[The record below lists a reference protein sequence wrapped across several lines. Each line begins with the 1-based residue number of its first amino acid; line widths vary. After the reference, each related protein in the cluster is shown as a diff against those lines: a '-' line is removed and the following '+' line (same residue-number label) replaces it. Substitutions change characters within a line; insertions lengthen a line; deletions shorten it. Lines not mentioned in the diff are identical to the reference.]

1 MSTYN
6 NQLWAKMVTDWVMS
20 APHSPGDAPADT
32 PTQDG
37 SVVPRN
43 DRAANVSPQIN
54 VSSRIQAA
62 AA

>member
-20 APHSPGDAPADT
+20 ASRSPGNAAGETAPA
-32 PTQDG
+32 PG
-37 SVVPRN
+37 AAAPRN
-43 DRAANVSPQIN
+43 DRQLNA
-54 VSSRIQAA
+54 SSQLQAA

>member
-20 APHSPGDAPADT
+20 GPHSGGDVPAET
-32 PTQDG
+32 PTQHG
-37 SVVPRN
+37 SIVPRN
-43 DRAANVSPQIN
+43 DREANASPQ
-54 VSSRIQAA
+54 VQAA

>member
-6 NQLWAKMVTDWVMS
+6 NQLWAKMVTDWIMS
-20 APHSPGDAPADT
+20 APHSPDDAPAES
-32 PTQDG
+32 PIQYG

-43 DRAANVSPQIN
+43 DREANASPQM
-54 VSSRIQAA
+54 QAA